1 MQYFNFFLIILTRW
15 LFPQLTQY
23 VHFKIEFP
31 SEMLLTVITFIIQN
45 FKMLGLPMHSEINLL
60 GETGCAQVTFV
71 RFFLGVYPYVVE
83 ELAHALLGVVAPLM
97 LTLK

>member
-1 MQYFNFFLIILTRW
+1 
-15 LFPQLTQY
+15 
-23 VHFKIEFP
+23 
-31 SEMLLTVITFIIQN
+31 
-45 FKMLGLPMHSEINLL
+45 MLGLPMHSEINLL